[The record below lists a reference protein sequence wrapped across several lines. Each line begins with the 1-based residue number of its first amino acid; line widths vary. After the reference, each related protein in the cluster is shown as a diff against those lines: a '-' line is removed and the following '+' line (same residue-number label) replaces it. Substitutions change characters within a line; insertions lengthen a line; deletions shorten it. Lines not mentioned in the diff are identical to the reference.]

1 MSTGRHAKSDYAEW
15 LRMLHGKVNG
25 TEDPSEAR
33 KVELAKDRIAFR
45 PPPISLVETY
55 ADVLVDDEENGHKTM
70 KGGAVRCYMVH
81 IAGTCAEFCAVSP
94 LADGQIYK
102 ELKKDEQAR
111 QSREWFLRY
120 GD

>member
-45 PPPISLVETY
+45 PPPISFMAVNLLNRVIY
-55 ADVLVDDEENGHKTM
+55 SDVSK
-70 KGGAVRCYMVH
+70 VRVNY
-81 IAGTCAEFCAVSP
+81 
-94 LADGQIYK
+94 
-102 ELKKDEQAR
+102 
-111 QSREWFLRY
+111 FLLE
-120 GD
+120 